1 MIDETLFARSPR
13 KETAVDAVVNRFKE
27 LILQKK
33 LRPGDLIPSE
43 GMLAE
48 SMGVS
53 RGSLRE
59 AMKILSALGV
69 VDIRRGDGTYVSSGN
84 GGAGLDPFLLRLMM
98 SDYDL
103 DQWME
108 FREMIEFDVAR
119 AALRHRSSQGLAAV
133 RLAFAAMEQAAG
145 GDAAHSAQLDI
156 AFHRALG
163 QATGNGLIEQL
174 YAYVLR
180 FFEQSIQQTY
190 AQPDNP
196 ALALRYHREILDA
209 LEAGEEGRLL
219 QAIKASIQGWATR
232 RPG

>member
-1 MIDETLFARSPR
+1 MIDEGLFALSPR

-43 GMLAE
+43 GVLAE

-59 AMKILSALGV
+59 AMKILSVLGV
-69 VDIRRGDGTYVSSGN
+69 VDIRRGDGTYVSIGN
-84 GGAGLDPFLLRLMM
+84 GGAGLDPLLLRLMM

-103 DQWME
+103 EQWME

-119 AALRHRSSQGLAAV
+119 TALRHRNPEGLAAV
-133 RLAFAAMEQAAG
+133 RQAFAAMEQAAAG
-145 GDAAHSAQLDI
+145 GDAAHSAQMDL
-156 AFHRALG
+156 AFHQALG
-163 QATGNGLIEQL
+163 QATGNALIEQL

-180 FFEQSIQQTY
+180 FFELSIVQTY

-196 ALALRYHREILDA
+196 AMALQYHKDILDA
-209 LEAGEEGRLL
+209 LEAGEESRLL
-219 QAIKASIQGWATR
+219 QAVKNSIQGWATR
-232 RPG
+232 RP